1 MKAWLWLGLAILA
14 EVAGTSALKASAGF
28 SRPWPVLAVVAGYG
42 LAFYGLA
49 QALRTVPVGV
59 AYAVW
64 SGVGLVLVALI
75 GWLWFGERLPPLAL
89 VGIGLILVGVVL
101 LNLGGGGGH

>member
-1 MKAWLWLGLAILA
+1 MQAWLWLGGAILA
-14 EVAGTSALKASAGF
+14 EVAATSALKASEGF
-28 SRPWPVLAVVAGYG
+28 TRLWPTLGVVAGYG
-42 LAFYGLA
+42 LAFYALA

-75 GWLWFGERLPPLAL
+75 GWLCFGERLPPVAL

-101 LNLGGGGGH
+101 LNLGGGGH